1 MNLCQIQHKYSQ
13 FSGIIA
19 FILRH
24 SERKYVW
31 VFQVVCV
38 SCCSRLLNSN
48 TVFMTGFVKTE
59 HRQGHNLPLPLSTLS
74 RYLCI
79 SPHSSLSPRKSI
91 SRSLHSKVH
100 YSLLPA
106 AFSVCYLSHSHYL
119 CLSLQLS
126 SLSSLYWSNQ
136 TWCSFSLTFFRFFPS
151 FSIRLAACV
160 PPLPRVVQPL
170 FLPTYFCPYA
180 DGLCRS
186 SAFSVISNL
195 LYFSLLLPITPSPPL
210 LPHPPPLPLPD
221 SPPWCC
227 MHFITFGS
235 ANLKKKRIYAN
246 AELKNECSPPLQC
259 AEESSEAPHYN
270 IFSLLWIRGIIIKN
284 DLWCWNEAEPLLLPG
299 NSPNTSVTIHVDRH
313 GDRVHNQQSDYEAI
327 WQSQMRDRPTG
338 CSAKSFVSDCC
349 FFFYCFVWVLTWW
362 VEKIITL
369 WHRI

>member
-136 TWCSFSLTFFRFFPS
+136 TWCSFSLTFFPVLPLFFYSSRCLCATASSRGPATFLAHLFLSLCRRSMQIFCILCYFKLALLFPS
-151 FSIRLAACV
+151 ATYNPI
-160 PPLPRVVQPL
+160 PPS
-170 FLPTYFCPYA
+170 A
-180 DGLCRS
+180 S
-186 SAFSVISNL
+186 SS
-195 LYFSLLLPITPSPPL
+195 PSPP
-210 LPHPPPLPLPD
+210 
-221 SPPWCC
+221 SPWFSSLVLHALY
-227 MHFITFGS
+227 HFWQRQ
-235 ANLKKKRIYAN
+235 LKKEENLCKCG
-246 AELKNECSPPLQC
+246 AEKWV
-259 AEESSEAPHYN
+259 
-270 IFSLLWIRGIIIKN
+270 F
-284 DLWCWNEAEPLLLPG
+284 
-299 NSPNTSVTIHVDRH
+299 TSVAMCR
-313 GDRVHNQQSDYEAI
+313 G
-327 WQSQMRDRPTG
+327 
-338 CSAKSFVSDCC
+338 K
-349 FFFYCFVWVLTWW
+349 
-362 VEKIITL
+362 
-369 WHRI
+369 